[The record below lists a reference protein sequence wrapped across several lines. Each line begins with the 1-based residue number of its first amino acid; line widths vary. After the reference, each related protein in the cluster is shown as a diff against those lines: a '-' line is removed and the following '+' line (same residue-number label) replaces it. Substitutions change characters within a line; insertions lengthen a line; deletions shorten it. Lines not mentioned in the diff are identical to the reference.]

1 MEKEKRRKYY
11 GMNKTTTKKKSEERI
26 NDKRFTWI
34 EEDSIQVE
42 VFYYHLYY
50 NDIGEHAA
58 KTKGV
63 LQYLQVT
70 TRKHEP
76 ERVEEKDCS
85 RKGKSV
91 ANIWIKDQNDA
102 SHKHRETLIREKGRA
117 NMISE

>member
-26 NDKRFTWI
+26 NDKRFTRI

-63 LQYLQVT
+63 LQYNLTFTITVT
-70 TRKHEP
+70 FAVMYKLL
-76 ERVEEKDCS
+76 S
-85 RKGKSV
+85 G
-91 ANIWIKDQNDA
+91 NMNQ
-102 SHKHRETLIREKGRA
+102 RE
-117 NMISE
+117 